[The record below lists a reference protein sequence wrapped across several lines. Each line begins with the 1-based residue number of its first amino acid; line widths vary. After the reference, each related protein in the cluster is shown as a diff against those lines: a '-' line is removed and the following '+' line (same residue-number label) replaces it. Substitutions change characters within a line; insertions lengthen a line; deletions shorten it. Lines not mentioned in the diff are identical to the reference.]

1 MSSYHTSFNY
11 LDQNSAKDHHL
22 LIAAFEPD
30 NGPMDSF
37 LNMEQVYT
45 ESSDGTK
52 RNLYGLKYNTVA
64 AVKITLVKPDGSDF
78 SVAENRKILKWL
90 TGNRQASWL
99 DLYEGET
106 LAYSF
111 WGSITTVQQ
120 QKLDARVVGIIL
132 TFESTTP
139 WAYSAPQDYDC
150 RFGEANLVFGQ
161 EVLEDGTKNNFIYK
175 GLDSSVENAK
185 LGIDEDGVLYNDD
198 DDVNATFNIDTDGV
212 IYNGEDIRLEIDNQ
226 SDDLYSY
233 INLDMTYENLTGNE
247 TDGTLTIE
255 NETLGETTRISGIKQ
270 NEIITISKGQ
280 FITSETFPNRIF
292 GKNFNFV
299 WPRLQPGI
307 NEFKING
314 SGRGVVKF
322 TCRYPIKI
330 GDCAVD
336 INNLINT
343 SICADYTPSDP
354 SNPGSGGNTPV
365 INTSSAVLYTEQNL
379 TKSQKEQA
387 RKNIGAGT
395 SSFSGSYED
404 LTNKPNLFSGSYNDL
419 TDIPIVDSI
428 LSNTSINAV
437 QNKVIYNALNNKSDT
452 SHTHNVS
459 DIEGVIP
466 SSEKGIAGGVASL
479 DNDGKVPSDQLP
491 SMDYIPTSKKGTAN
505 GVASLDSNGK
515 VPSSQL
521 NLSNSVSST
530 STTTVA
536 NSAAVKTAYD
546 KATTTEAITANKSA
560 KCSSATVTVNSIKA
574 SLAGQIVFV
583 LGRLTIK
590 PTTASTGYYI
600 YFPELPQACS
610 SSIGIVIY
618 NPDIPYS
625 EFPYYRSVGD
635 FTVNSNYRPGMRIS
649 VNSTSDI
656 TIGNSY
662 TLLFTMIYS
671 V

>member
-11 LDQNSAKDHHL
+11 LDQNSAKDYHL
-22 LIAAFEPD
+22 LVAAFEPD

-64 AVKITLVKPDGSDF
+64 AVKITLAKPDGSDF

-198 DDVNATFNIDTDGV
+198 DDVNATFNIDTDGI
-212 IYNGEDIRLEIDNQ
+212 IYNGEDIKLEIDNQ

-233 INLDMTYENLTGNE
+233 INLDMTYENLAGNE

-255 NETLGETTRISGIKQ
+255 NETLGEITKITGIKQ
-270 NEIITISKGQ
+270 NEVITISKGQ
-280 FITSETFPNRIF
+280 FIASKTDPKRIF

-299 WPRLQPGI
+299 WPRLRPGI
-307 NEFKING
+307 NKFKING
-314 SGRGVVKF
+314 SGRGSVRF
-322 TCRYPIKI
+322 TCRYPMKI

-336 INNLINT
+336 INNLIN
-343 SICADYTPSDP
+343 SPICSGYVPSTPSD
-354 SNPGSGGNTPV
+354 SNSSSSGGGIATGGNV
-365 INTSSAVLYTEQNL
+365 ENAVLYTAQNL
-379 TKSQKEQA
+379 TSSQKTQA
-387 RKNIGAGT
+387 RTNIGAGT
-395 SSFSGSYED
+395 SSFSGSYND
-404 LTNKPNLFSGSYNDL
+404 LINTPKLSDVALSGDYNDLINTPIIPEFIETEIIDNLTSESTTAALSANQGMVLDNKITALSNAMGEAGYGDMLKATYDADGNGIVDDSEKLGGKLPSYYATASELQTAIDNMPSALKNPYQIIFTGAASGSYDGSAEV
-419 TDIPIVDSI
+419 TIDIPLTSNS
-428 LSNTSINAV
+428 LSMR
-437 QNKVIYNALNNKSDT
+437 
-452 SHTHNVS
+452 VS
-459 DIEGVIP
+459 DGYLQYLNI
-466 SSEKGIAGGVASL
+466 
-479 DNDGKVPSDQLP
+479 SD
-491 SMDYIPTSKKGTAN
+491 SAW
-505 GVASLDSNGK
+505 V
-515 VPSSQL
+515 
-521 NLSNSVSST
+521 NL
-530 STTTVA
+530 
-536 NSAAVKTAYD
+536 
-546 KATTTEAITANKSA
+546 
-560 KCSSATVTVNSIKA
+560 IK
-574 SLAGQIVFV
+574 
-583 LGRLTIK
+583 
-590 PTTASTGYYI
+590 
-600 YFPELPQACS
+600 
-610 SSIGIVIY
+610 
-618 NPDIPYS
+618 
-625 EFPYYRSVGD
+625 
-635 FTVNSNYRPGMRIS
+635 
-649 VNSTSDI
+649 TSDLVSMNI
-656 TIGNSY
+656 DDDGVVF
-662 TLLFTMIYS
+662 LG
-671 V
+671 

>member
-22 LIAAFEPD
+22 LVAAFEPD

-198 DDVNATFNIDTDGV
+198 DDVNATFNIDTDGI
-212 IYNGEDIRLEIDNQ
+212 IYNGEDIDLQIDNQ

-233 INLDMTYENLTGNE
+233 INLDMTYTNIGGNE
-247 TDGTLTIE
+247 SDNTLTIARPPSI
-255 NETLGETTRISGIKQ
+255 GETFNAGNAIIYSDCDGNGGKNQYFINDPIYTVIDEKNNYLQVRHHTMTSDSIGWFKKNDVGEITRITGIKQ
-270 NEIITISKGQ
+270 NEVITISKGQ
-280 FITSETFPNRIF
+280 FIASKTDPKRIF

-299 WPRLQPGI
+299 WPRLRPGI

-314 SGRGVVKF
+314 SGRGSVRF

-343 SICADYTPSDP
+343 SICSGCVPSAPSD
-354 SNPGSGGNTPV
+354 SNSSSSGGGIVTGSNV
-365 INTSSAVLYTEQNL
+365 ENAVLYTAQNL
-379 TKSQKEQA
+379 TSSQKVQA
-387 RKNIGAGT
+387 RTNIGAGT
-395 SSFSGSYED
+395 SSFSGSYND
-404 LTNKPNLFSGSYNDL
+404 LTNTPKLSDVALSGDYNDLINIPIIPEFTETEIIDNLTSGSTTAALSANQGMVLDNKITALSNAMGEAGYGDMLKATYDADGDGIVDDSEKLGGKLPSYYATASELQTAIDNMPSALKNPYQIIFTGAASGSYDGSAEV
-419 TDIPIVDSI
+419 TIDIPLTSNS
-428 LSNTSINAV
+428 LSMR
-437 QNKVIYNALNNKSDT
+437 
-452 SHTHNVS
+452 VS
-459 DIEGVIP
+459 DGYLQYLNI
-466 SSEKGIAGGVASL
+466 
-479 DNDGKVPSDQLP
+479 SD
-491 SMDYIPTSKKGTAN
+491 SAW
-505 GVASLDSNGK
+505 V
-515 VPSSQL
+515 
-521 NLSNSVSST
+521 NL
-530 STTTVA
+530 
-536 NSAAVKTAYD
+536 
-546 KATTTEAITANKSA
+546 
-560 KCSSATVTVNSIKA
+560 IK
-574 SLAGQIVFV
+574 
-583 LGRLTIK
+583 
-590 PTTASTGYYI
+590 
-600 YFPELPQACS
+600 
-610 SSIGIVIY
+610 
-618 NPDIPYS
+618 
-625 EFPYYRSVGD
+625 
-635 FTVNSNYRPGMRIS
+635 
-649 VNSTSDI
+649 TSDLVSMNI
-656 TIGNSY
+656 DDDGVVF
-662 TLLFTMIYS
+662 LG
-671 V
+671 

>member
-22 LIAAFEPD
+22 LVAAFEPD

-78 SVAENRKILKWL
+78 SVVENRKILKWL

-161 EVLEDGTKNNFIYK
+161 EVLEDSTKNNFIYK

-280 FITSETFPNRIF
+280 FITSKTDPKRIF

-299 WPRLQPGI
+299 WPRLRPGI

-314 SGRGVVKF
+314 SGRGSVRF

-343 SICADYTPSDP
+343 SICSGCVPSAPSD
-354 SNPGSGGNTPV
+354 SNSSSSGGGIVTGSNV
-365 INTSSAVLYTEQNL
+365 ENAVLYTAQNL
-379 TKSQKEQA
+379 TSSQKAQA
-387 RKNIGAGT
+387 RTNIGAGT
-395 SSFSGSYED
+395 SSFSGSYND
-404 LTNKPNLFSGSYNDL
+404 LTNTPKLSDVALSGDYNDLINTPIIPEFTETEIIDNLTSGSTTAALSANQGMVLDNKITALSNAMGEAGYGDMLKATYDADGDGTVDDSEKLGGQLPSYYATASELQTAIDNMPSALKNPYQLIFTGAASGSYDGSAEV
-419 TDIPIVDSI
+419 TIDIPLTSNS
-428 LSNTSINAV
+428 LSMRVSNGYLQYLNTS
-437 QNKVIYNALNNKSDT
+437 D
-452 SHTHNVS
+452 
-459 DIEGVIP
+459 
-466 SSEKGIAGGVASL
+466 SSWV
-479 DNDGKVPSDQLP
+479 
-491 SMDYIPTSKKGTAN
+491 
-505 GVASLDSNGK
+505 
-515 VPSSQL
+515 
-521 NLSNSVSST
+521 NL
-530 STTTVA
+530 
-536 NSAAVKTAYD
+536 
-546 KATTTEAITANKSA
+546 
-560 KCSSATVTVNSIKA
+560 IK
-574 SLAGQIVFV
+574 
-583 LGRLTIK
+583 
-590 PTTASTGYYI
+590 
-600 YFPELPQACS
+600 
-610 SSIGIVIY
+610 
-618 NPDIPYS
+618 
-625 EFPYYRSVGD
+625 
-635 FTVNSNYRPGMRIS
+635 
-649 VNSTSDI
+649 TSDLVSMNI
-656 TIGNSY
+656 DDDGVVF
-662 TLLFTMIYS
+662 LG
-671 V
+671 